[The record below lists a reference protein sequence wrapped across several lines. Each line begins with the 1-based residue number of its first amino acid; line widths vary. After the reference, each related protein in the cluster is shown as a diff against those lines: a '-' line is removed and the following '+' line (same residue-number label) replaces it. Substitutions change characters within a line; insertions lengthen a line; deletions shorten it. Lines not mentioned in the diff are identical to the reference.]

1 MDKDDQSI
9 MFCPKCGTKLPEG
22 SLFCGRCGV
31 SLQEFLDDG
40 VDDSKFCIDANT
52 SVYYTDK
59 INANPA
65 PQQQNVL
72 SDQLIGLSEDVSY
85 KILRILYMAQTAINQ
100 FQEKNDDAY
109 VAENKWHKNLLRI
122 VAVLVISLIV
132 SAGITIAFA
141 VGKTHQ
147 HDLLLKLGV
156 PSLVCAAIAI
166 VISVVSLI
174 QTPELYRKCR
184 ETVSDKR
191 MEPVYS
197 TAITEIHD
205 AMRPLLKV
213 LPKSCRTSSFLIA
226 VGKYVHFMP
235 TAGEAMLKADM
246 GHSFSADSEHEA
258 MSLDIDVDALESHI
272 RKVIDDT
279 NSQAMRSAPKMS
291 VIVRSVAP
299 VCIALLSAFLAT
311 TICVMTVNSINVVE
325 AANEARKT
333 AAQAQTKSQDNKDE
347 ENKSQDNKDA
357 EEQSQDKK
365 DIEEQPQNKSQQ
377 SESPVTPN
385 YDQFLDLYKT
395 VYEGDSMTPIEG
407 TYCRKDGSCVVIA
420 GNSIAPSA
428 GESPLPAADDGTP
441 VAYNLHTGNMGG
453 AGYPSVL
460 VPLYLCASDVDDG
473 ARCQMMNDGR
483 TQVEFDYVMPGTDI
497 EEYCSH
503 FQVDSVDYSNLPA
516 GDKPYLWVS
525 GINLK
530 SMGWQQTDLLSDDS
544 VFYKQ

>member
-184 ETVSDKR
+184 ETVSGKR

-279 NSQAMRSAPKMS
+279 NSQAMRSAPKLS

-357 EEQSQDKK
+357 EEQSQNKENA
-365 DIEEQPQNKSQQ
+365 EEQPQNESQQ
-377 SESPVTPN
+377 SESPVTPDYN
-385 YDQFLDLYKT
+385 QFLNLFKT
-395 VYEGDSMTPIEG
+395 VHDGDSMTPIEG
-407 TYCRKDGSCVVIA
+407 TYCRRDGSCVVIA
-420 GNSIAPSA
+420 GNTITTSV
-428 GESPLPAADDGTP
+428 GESPLPAADDGTS
-441 VAYNLHTGNMGG
+441 ATYNLHAVNFGG
-453 AGYPSVL
+453 IGDPYSL
-460 VPLYLCASDVDDG
+460 VPIELCADDMDSIN
-473 ARCQMMNDGR
+473 CQPVGDGR
-483 TQVEFDYVMPGTDI
+483 TQVVLSYVMPGTDI
-497 EEYCSH
+497 EEHYSH
-503 FQVDSVDYSNLPA
+503 YQDDPVDHSALPT
-516 GDKPYLWVS
+516 GDKPYLWFS
-525 GINLK
+525 QINRQ
-530 SMGWQQTDLLSDDS
+530 SMQYRQIDLLSDNS

>member
-279 NSQAMRSAPKMS
+279 NSQAMRSAPKLS

-357 EEQSQDKK
+357 EEQS
-365 DIEEQPQNKSQQ
+365 QNKSQQ

>member
-1 MDKDDQSI
+1 MDGHD
-9 MFCPKCGTKLPEG
+9 PKCATFRALP
-22 SLFCGRCGV
+22 
-31 SLQEFLDDG
+31 
-40 VDDSKFCIDANT
+40 
-52 SVYYTDK
+52 
-59 INANPA
+59 
-65 PQQQNVL
+65 
-72 SDQLIGLSEDVSY
+72 SEDVSY

-279 NSQAMRSAPKMS
+279 NSQAMRSAPKLS

>member
-1 MDKDDQSI
+1 MSLSQALNQ
-9 MFCPKCGTKLPEG
+9 FAQNLGRY
-22 SLFCGRCGV
+22 LFCGRCGV

-279 NSQAMRSAPKMS
+279 NSQAMRSAPKLS

>member
-40 VDDSKFCIDANT
+40 VDDSKFYIDANT
-52 SVYYTDK
+52 SVYHTDK

-156 PSLVCAAIAI
+156 PSMVCAAIAI

-184 ETVSDKR
+184 ETVSGKR

-226 VGKYVHFMP
+226 VGKYVRSMP

-258 MSLDIDVDALESHI
+258 VSLDIDVDALESHI

-279 NSQAMRSAPKMS
+279 NSQAMWSVPKLSA
-291 VIVRSVAP
+291 IVRSVAP
-299 VCIALLSAFLAT
+299 LCIALLSAFLAT

-325 AANEARKT
+325 AAAQS
-333 AAQAQTKSQDNKDE
+333 QAQSQQFQDKKDTE
-347 ENKSQDNKDA
+347 KKSQDNKDA
-357 EEQSQDKK
+357 EEQSQDIG
-365 DIEEQPQNKSQQ
+365 DTEEQPHNESQQ

-428 GESPLPAADDGTP
+428 GESPLPAADNGTP

-453 AGYPSVL
+453 VGYPSVL

-473 ARCQMMNDGR
+473 ARCQMMDDGR
-483 TQVEFDYVMPGTDI
+483 TQASLDYVMPGTDI
-497 EEYCSH
+497 EEWFSR
-503 FQVDSVDYSNLPA
+503 FQEDPVDHSDLPT
-516 GDKPYLWVS
+516 GDKPYLWFS

-530 SMGWQQTDLLSDDS
+530 SMGWQQTDLLSNNS

>member
-40 VDDSKFCIDANT
+40 ADDSKFYIDADT
-52 SVYYTDK
+52 SIYYTDK

-132 SAGITIAFA
+132 SACITIAFA

-156 PSLVCAAIAI
+156 PSLVCAAITI
-166 VISVVSLI
+166 VLSVISLI
-174 QTPELYRKCR
+174 KTPKIYRKCC
-184 ETVSDKR
+184 ETVSGKR
-191 MEPVYS
+191 LEPVYS
-197 TAITEIHD
+197 TAIAAIHSS
-205 AMRPLLKV
+205 MQPLLNV
-213 LPKSCRTSSFLIA
+213 LPKECRNSSFLIA

-246 GHSFSADSEHEA
+246 GHSFSADSDHEA
-258 MSLDIDVDALESHI
+258 MSLDIDVDTLESHI

-279 NSQAMRSAPKMS
+279 NSQAMRSVPRTS
-291 VIVRSVAP
+291 VIVRSITP
-299 VCIALLSAFLAT
+299 VCITVLSAFLAT
-311 TICVMTVNSINVVE
+311 TICVMTVNGINAAE
-325 AANEARKT
+325 AANEVHK
-333 AAQAQTKSQDNKDE
+333 AAVQEQTHAKSNKE
-347 ENKSQDNKDA
+347 ENKPTDNKDA
-357 EEQSQDKK
+357 EKQSQDKE
-365 DIEEQPQNKSQQ
+365 DAGQQPYNENQQ
-377 SESPVTPN
+377 SESPVTPS
-385 YDQFLDLYKT
+385 YDQFLNLFKT

-420 GNSIAPSA
+420 GNTITTSA
-428 GESPLPAADDGTP
+428 GESPLPAADDGTS
-441 VAYNLHTGNMGG
+441 VTYNLHTANMGG
-453 AGYPSVL
+453 AGYPEM
-460 VPLYLCASDVDDG
+460 PLPIDLCADDTDNIKCQAVD
-473 ARCQMMNDGR
+473 DGR
-483 TQVEFDYVMPGTDI
+483 TQAVIQYIMPGTDI
-497 EEYCSH
+497 EEWFSH
-503 FQVDSVDYSNLPA
+503 FQEDPVDHSDLPT
-516 GDKPYLWVS
+516 GDKPYLWFS
-525 GINLK
+525 AINRK
-530 SMGWQQTDLLSDDS
+530 STGFQRTSLLSNNS

>member
-226 VGKYVHFMP
+226 VGKYVLFMP

-279 NSQAMRSAPKMS
+279 NSQAMRSAPKLS